1 MPRSRTLNPDR
12 RRLRNQ
18 PPASDWRAGAVRVE
32 PVRERGAE
40 EPAGADRGA
49 FVVDRGAGAAE
60 RAGFAVA
67 PAGRLDDDEARLEE
81 AAPAPDRGFAA
92 ERCFDEPEDEEDAAP
107 LLDGVDFDSPPA
119 GIDGFF
125 TGASRTRRRLSGVPI
140 GTPESLQVTMLRR

>member
-1 MPRSRTLNPDR
+1 M
-12 RRLRNQ
+12 
-18 PPASDWRAGAVRVE
+18 VRVE

-40 EPAGADRGA
+40 EPADADRGA
-49 FVVDRGAGAAE
+49 FVVDRGAVAAE

-67 PAGRLDDDEARLEE
+67 PAGRLEDEEERLAEE
-81 AAPAPDRGFAA
+81 SAELDRGL
-92 ERCFDEPEDEEDAAP
+92 DEPEDEEDAAP
-107 LLDGVDFDSPPA
+107 LPDGVRFDSPPA

>member
-1 MPRSRTLNPDR
+1 MPRSRTLNPDS

-40 EPAGADRGA
+40 EPADADRGA
-49 FVVDRGAGAAE
+49 FVVDRGAVAAE

-67 PAGRLDDDEARLEE
+67 PAGRLDDEEARLAE
-81 AAPAPDRGFAA
+81 ASAELDRGFAA
-92 ERCFDEPEDEEDAAP
+92 DRCFDDEEDAAP
-107 LLDGVDFDSPPA
+107 LPDGVGFDSPPA

-125 TGASRTRRRLSGVPI
+125 TGASRTRRRLSRVPI

>member
-1 MPRSRTLNPDR
+1 M
-12 RRLRNQ
+12 
-18 PPASDWRAGAVRVE
+18 VRVE

-40 EPAGADRGA
+40 EPVDADRGA
-49 FVVDRGAGAAE
+49 FVVDRGAVAAE

-67 PAGRLDDDEARLEE
+67 PAGRLEDEEERLAE
-81 AAPAPDRGFAA
+81 ASAEFDRGFDAG
-92 ERCFDEPEDEEDAAP
+92 RCFDEPEDEEDAAP
-107 LLDGVDFDSPPA
+107 LPDGVRFDSPPA